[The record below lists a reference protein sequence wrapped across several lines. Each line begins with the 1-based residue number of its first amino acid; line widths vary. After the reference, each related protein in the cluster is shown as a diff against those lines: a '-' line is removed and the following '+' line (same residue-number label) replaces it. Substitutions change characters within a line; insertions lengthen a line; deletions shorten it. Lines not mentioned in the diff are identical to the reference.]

1 MMTKPEWV
9 AELAAELGSSANS
22 AHLRNLPAELVF
34 PCDINGLA
42 KFRKFRKS
50 TLRNLVAELQNL
62 ARFQPLRVVREV
74 PHKTTPLRG
83 VCVRASLA
91 RAHHT
96 LGTVGRARGP
106 PPGLPHR

>member
-1 MMTKPEWV
+1 MMTRPEWV
-9 AELAAELGSSANS
+9 AELGSSASS
-22 AHLRNLPAELVF
+22 AEVRNLPAELVF
-34 PCDINGLA
+34 PCRINGLA
-42 KFRKFRKS
+42 KFRKFRKP

-62 ARFQPLRVVREV
+62 ARFQPLRVVGEV